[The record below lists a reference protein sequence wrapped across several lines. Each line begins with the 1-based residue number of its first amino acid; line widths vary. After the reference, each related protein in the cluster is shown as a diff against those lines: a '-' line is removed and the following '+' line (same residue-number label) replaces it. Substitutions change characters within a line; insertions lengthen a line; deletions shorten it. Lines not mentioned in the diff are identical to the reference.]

1 VLSLTAALG
10 HGGLR
15 DALTILLGLVTGILS
30 GAFGVGGAVISTP
43 GLRVLGLSA
52 FGAVGTTLPPII
64 PGAVMGVAR
73 YAQDGLIDWRVV
85 ATTAPAGLVTAVLG
99 SLASH
104 AVPGGGHW
112 LMVLTAL
119 LLGLTA
125 VRMVRSAGGAS
136 AAEERPESPGPAR
149 PSLLAAGAVG
159 GAAGALSG
167 LLGVGGGLVLV
178 PGLREVMGIS
188 LKKAIATSLACVGI
202 FALPSTVT
210 HAFLGDIDWRL
221 AALLVIAVVPG
232 ARIGASLTIAA
243 GNRRLQLVVG
253 VVFALIAV
261 VYASGEL
268 AAFV

>member
-1 VLSLTAALG
+1 MSTLSAAVG

-15 DALTILLGLVTGILS
+15 DALTVLLGLVTGVLS
-30 GAFGVGGAVISTP
+30 GAFGVGGAIISTP
-43 GLRVLGLSA
+43 GLRLLGVSA

-64 PGAVMGVAR
+64 PGAAMGSAR
-73 YAQDGLIDWRVV
+73 YARDGLIEWRVV
-85 ATTAPAGLVTAVLG
+85 ATTAPIGLATAILG

-125 VRMVRSAGGAS
+125 VRMVRSATGTGG
-136 AAEERPESPGPAR
+136 PEDAPEPVHPAR
-149 PSLLAAGAVG
+149 PSLLAAGVVG
-159 GAAGALSG
+159 GVAGLLSG

-178 PGLREVMGIS
+178 PGLSEVMGIP

-202 FALPSTVT
+202 FAVPSTIT

-221 AALLVIAVVPG
+221 AALLAVAVIPG
-232 ARIGASLTIAA
+232 ARIGASLAIAA
-243 GNRRLQLVVG
+243 SNRRLQFVVG
-253 VVFALIAV
+253 CVFAIVAL
-261 VYASGEL
+261 VYAAGEL
-268 AAFV
+268 ISF